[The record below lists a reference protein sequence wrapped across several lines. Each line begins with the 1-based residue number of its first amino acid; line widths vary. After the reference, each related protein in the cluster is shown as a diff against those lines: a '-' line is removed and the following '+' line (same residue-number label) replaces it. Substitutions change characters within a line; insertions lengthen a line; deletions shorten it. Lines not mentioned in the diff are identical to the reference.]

1 MGHGMKESKR
11 ALRFSGGNIQT
22 ALDFIH
28 TQQAQM
34 KVALDLIY
42 SQQMQTKSTGLHS
55 QPASAEQDSQGVV
68 QQEYERCEGHC
79 ASFAHCQRVLDFIK
93 ASMHRLREEVRRQS
107 ELRQLSRSALMDK
120 GK

>member
-42 SQQMQTKSTGLHS
+42 SQQMQTKVCKGCCNKKMRGARGTGFHLLIAKEHWTSFTAS
-55 QPASAEQDSQGVV
+55 QCRTRFSRGSAT
-68 QQEYERCEGHC
+68 
-79 ASFAHCQRVLDFIK
+79 RV
-93 ASMHRLREEVRRQS
+93 
-107 ELRQLSRSALMDK
+107 
-120 GK
+120 